1 MFTIVNKMKIIEIA
15 TLRQAQGK
23 LARNDIFCIWYNGW
37 MKASDLTFEDT
48 DQIIKLLRNGKVG
61 VMPTD
66 TIYGV
71 VGSALNPETVEKIYV
86 LRKREKDKPFIILI
100 SSIDDLKK
108 FEVKPTKEQRDFL
121 EKNWPN
127 PLSVVLAVNAEKLKY
142 LHRGK
147 NSLAFRMP
155 KNKWLLK
162 ILKRVGPLVAPS
174 ANPAGAKPAET
185 TKEAKEYFGS
195 AVSFHIDGGQLKS
208 KPSTIIRLLD
218 DGTKIV
224 LREGGFRV

>member
-1 MFTIVNKMKIIEIA
+1 MGQMKE
-15 TLRQAQGK
+15 L
-23 LARNDIFCIWYNGW
+23 
-37 MKASDLTFEDT
+37 DLTFEDT
-48 DQIIKLLRNGKVG
+48 DQIVKLLKTGKIG

-71 VGSALNPETVEKIYV
+71 VGSALNPETVEEIYN

-108 FEVKPTKEQRDFL
+108 FEIKLTKEQKIFL
-121 EKNWPN
+121 ENNWPN
-127 PLSVVLAVNAEKLKY
+127 PLSVVLAVNNEKLKY

-155 KNKWLLK
+155 KDQELRELLK
-162 ILKRVGPLVAPS
+162 QTRPLVAPS

-185 TKEAKEYFGS
+185 PKKAKEYFGNT
-195 AVSFHIDGGQLKS
+195 VSFCVDGGKLKS
-208 KPSTIIRLLD
+208 KPSTIIQLYE
-218 DGTKIV
+218 DGTRII
-224 LREGGFRV
+224 LRQGDFQI